1 MKLTKNFNKSEF
13 ESKDGSDMPNEVFYN
28 IQKVSNQLQFLRD
41 YLGRSIVVNS
51 AYRSPEHNVA
61 IGGVKNSQ
69 HVLGKASDIVV
80 NGLSTIEVYNAIEEL
95 INKGD
100 MLQGGLGLYNSFVHY
115 DIRGTKARW
124 NNTTK

>member
-51 AYRSPEHNVA
+51 AYRSPEHNAA

>member
-13 ESKDGSDMPNEVFYN
+13 ESKDGSEMPNEVFYN
-28 IQKVSNQLQFLRD
+28 IQKVANQLQFLRTH
-41 YLGRSIVVNS
+41 LGRSIKINS
-51 AYRSPEHNVA
+51 AYRSPEHNES

-80 NGLSTIEVYNAIEEL
+80 AGLTTTEVYAVIEEL
-95 INKGD
+95 IGKGD

-115 DIRGTKARW
+115 DIRGSRARW
-124 NNTTK
+124 NNTSK

>member
-13 ESKDGSDMPNEVFYN
+13 ESKDGSEMPNEVFYN
-28 IQKVSNQLQFLRD
+28 IQKVANQLQILRN
-41 YLGRSIVVNS
+41 YLGRSIRVNS
-51 AYRSPEHNVA
+51 AYRSPKHNA
-61 IGGVKNSQ
+61 SIGGVKNSQ

-80 NGLSTIEVYNAIEEL
+80 AGLTTTEVYKVIEEL
-95 INKGD
+95 IDKGD

-115 DIRGTKARW
+115 DIRGSRARW